1 MRIAGIVNPVSGWK
15 TARRE
20 WPALLRSP
28 GPGAAGVESFWSE
41 YRGHAELLA
50 ASARRSGYDRVIA
63 AGGDGTLFE
72 RPERT
77 VVGKKWRVAHCRH
90 GTVNSHDFYQSETPL
105 KELF

>member
-63 AGGDGTLFE
+63 AGGDGTLFDVLNGLWWE
-72 RPERT
+72 RS
-77 VVGKKWRVAHCRH
+77 G
-90 GTVNSHDFYQSETPL
+90 
-105 KELF
+105 ELPTAGMVP